1 MRDDI
6 LKAVDL
12 FAAAPTAREQEI
24 VERLTEKGYDALRAE
39 LLVAFVPLGLGRAVI
54 SRLPAAPPVA
64 LSAAAQIRDF
74 ARQRTLEVELDDVP
88 EFVAARELGEE
99 TFLTGVV
106 TREHFQAAAGFSA
119 ELNLVSE
126 ALNAGADIGGATVA
140 PPVLLRLAEAP
151 GFDDWYQGVK
161 PKKRK

>member
-6 LKAVDL
+6 LNVVALYAD
-12 FAAAPTAREQEI
+12 APSAHEHEI
-24 VERLTEKGYDALRAE
+24 VERLVASGYDHLRAE

-54 SRLPAAPPVA
+54 SRMPADPPVA
-64 LSAAAQIRDF
+64 LSTTAQIRDF
-74 ARQRTLEVELDDVP
+74 ARDRWLEVELDDVA

-99 TFLTGVV
+99 TFLTGIVP
-106 TREHFQAAAGFSA
+106 REHFGAAAGFSV

-126 ALNAGADIGGATVA
+126 ALDAGKEIGGAIAA
-140 PPVLLRLAEAP
+140 PPILLRLAEAP
-151 GFDDWYQGVK
+151 GFDDWYQRVK